1 MKVMQRQRGFSLI
14 EVIVTL
20 VITSLLI
27 AVLSSA
33 LFSLAQVQSS
43 LTGVIAAQEAEKQA
57 LSLWRRSVQ
66 HVITYEG
73 RFAHKAEE
81 FAGRTNP
88 NFGARGSDT
97 ELRIETIAGLEAPLR
112 NAPVFVT
119 FLLKRDAG
127 SANDEAATQ
136 LIFKQGEKELV
147 LHRFKAAGAKFSY
160 RSRAGMDSAVWPP
173 PDDLKA
179 VNPQTVTLTVEPDER
194 GLPKRFFVAA
204 VDADTWVPPDSRSIL
219 GPLSR

>member
-1 MKVMQRQRGFSLI
+1 MKRDSGFSLI

-66 HVITYEG
+66 HVVSYES

-88 NFGARGSDT
+88 YFGARGSET
-97 ELRIETIAGLEAPLR
+97 EFRIETTAGLEAPLR

-119 FLLKRDAG
+119 FVLKRD
-127 SANDEAATQ
+127 SASVFDEPRMQ
-136 LIFKQGEKELV
+136 LVFKQGNSELV
-147 LHRFKAAGAKFSY
+147 LHRFQAASAKFSY
-160 RSRAGMDSAVWPP
+160 RSRTGVDSPVWPP
-173 PDDLKA
+173 LDDLKA
-179 VNPQTVTLTVEPDER
+179 VNPQTVTLTLESAER
-194 GLPKRFFVAA
+194 GVPKRFFVAA
-204 VDADTWVPPDSRSIL
+204 VDADTWVPPDTRSVL